1 MFDSFEDEMD
11 IGHVLE
17 TQNIN
22 ETEFRFFYSL
32 SVQVRDGSF
41 AFFRM
46 KSKRVK
52 YTSRA
57 K

>member
-22 ETEFRFFYSL
+22 ETEFRSTHC
-32 SVQVRDGSF
+32 QC
-41 AFFRM
+41 
-46 KSKRVK
+46 K
-52 YTSRA
+52 
-57 K
+57 